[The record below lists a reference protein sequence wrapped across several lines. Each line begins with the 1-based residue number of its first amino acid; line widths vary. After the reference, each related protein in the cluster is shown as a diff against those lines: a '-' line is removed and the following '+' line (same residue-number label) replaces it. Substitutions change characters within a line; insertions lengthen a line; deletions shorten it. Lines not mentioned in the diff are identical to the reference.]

1 MSMMLQRCDR
11 CGEEYYVGVVG
22 TTLHGG
28 HQCPLGEAEPVEKEM
43 FFGCPSID
51 ATPHQVDQI
60 DGEIP
65 FHSIPSGGDI
75 LRFDRAQQEDSED

>member
-1 MSMMLQRCDR
+1 MRERCVR
-11 CGEEYYVGVVG
+11 CGEEYTVGVVG
-22 TTLHGG
+22 KSLRDRHM
-28 HQCPLGEAEPVEKEM
+28 CPLGSDPLVASEHPLA
-43 FFGCPSID
+43 G
-51 ATPHQVDQI
+51 QVDQI